1 MKTVGSRA
9 EVWHG
14 TAKKTS
20 GGLLKKDLKKNKR
33 GRIVSKKMS
42 NRAKKEKR
50 LEKAGYKT
58 KKGVFKKFK
67 AKKRGGENKNIN
79 EARGKAAKMFQN
91 AENNYHRNELE
102 EELLDAIYNEKIK
115 KINSLLI
122 EVNKLNRGTKKK
134 ILKGLLNYAINAK
147 IEDKIS
153 NWETA
158 FNHYQNVDVD
168 YDPNVPFQ
176 PTNNNLQI
184 ANDAWWGVDKFEDE
198 IYDMVPNEEII
209 DILLSKGIDINEV
222 DENGNTALINAAKNL
237 YIPAID
243 MLLKKGA
250 DPKISNNDS
259 KTAID
264 YLDPHKCEYTPH
276 PGDCNEIRE
285 LLTEAA
291 ALPAAAPAAGG
302 SKKRRKRKTTKRKS
316 KK

>member
-67 AKKRGGENKNIN
+67 AKKKGGDRNVNK
-79 EARGKAAKMFQN
+79 
-91 AENNYHRNELE
+91 LE
-102 EELLDAIYNEKIK
+102 EKLLDAIYEENIE

-122 EVNKLNRGTKKK
+122 EVNKLNRRIKKK
-134 ILKGLLNYAINAK
+134 ILKGLLDYAINAK

-153 NWETA
+153 DWETA
-158 FNHYQNVDVD
+158 FNYYQHVDVD

-176 PTNNNLQI
+176 PTNHNLLI
-184 ANDAWWGVDKFEDE
+184 ANDARWEVNEFEDE
-198 IYDMVPNEEII
+198 IYKMEPNEEII
-209 DILLSKGIDINEV
+209 NILLSKGIDINEV

-276 PGDCNEIRE
+276 PGDCNEIRK

-302 SKKRRKRKTTKRKS
+302 SKKRRKRKTSKRKS

>member
-1 MKTVGSRA
+1 
-9 EVWHG
+9 
-14 TAKKTS
+14 
-20 GGLLKKDLKKNKR
+20 
-33 GRIVSKKMS
+33 
-42 NRAKKEKR
+42 
-50 LEKAGYKT
+50 
-58 KKGVFKKFK
+58 FKKFK
-67 AKKRGGENKNIN
+67 AKKKGGMNGNYNETN

-102 EELLDAIYNEKIK
+102 EELLDAIYDEKIK

-134 ILKGLLNYAINAK
+134 ILKGLLDYAINAK

-153 NWETA
+153 DWETA
-158 FNHYQNVDVD
+158 FNYYQHVDVD

-176 PTNNNLQI
+176 PTNHNLLI
-184 ANDAWWGVDKFEDE
+184 ANDAWWEVNEFEDE
-198 IYDMVPNEEII
+198 IYKMEPNEEII
-209 DILLSKGIDINEV
+209 NILLSKGIDINEV

-264 YLDPHKCEYTPH
+264 YLDPHKCKYTPH
-276 PGDCNEIRE
+276 PGDCNEIRK

-291 ALPAAAPAAGG
+291 TLPAAAPAAGG
-302 SKKRRKRKTTKRKS
+302 SKKRRKRKTSKRKS